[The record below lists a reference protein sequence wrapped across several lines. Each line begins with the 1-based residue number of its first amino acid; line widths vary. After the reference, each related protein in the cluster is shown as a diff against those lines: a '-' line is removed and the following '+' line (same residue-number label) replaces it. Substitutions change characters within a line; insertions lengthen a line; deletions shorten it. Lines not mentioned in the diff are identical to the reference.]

1 MARLPRLAVAG
12 QPHHLIQRGTNRQ
25 PIFRDAADFERMLQ
39 LLMDH
44 SRATQVAV
52 HAYVLMGNHFHLL
65 VTPGQSTG
73 LSTLMQGVGRAYVRY
88 FNDRYQRTGTLWEG
102 RFKGTV
108 IDSERYLFIC
118 MAYIELNPVRA
129 GLVAAPADYG
139 WSSYLHNT
147 GQRKDP
153 LVREHP
159 LFWALGNTPFARE
172 AAYRDIVESG
182 VAADKQAEVTE
193 ATLRGWALGGLEGAL
208 AKQALPRRAVPL
220 ARGRPKRIRSVPT

>member
-25 PIFRDAADFERMLQ
+25 PIFRDAADFTRMLQ
-39 LLMDH
+39 LLSDH
-44 SRATQVAV
+44 SRSNQVAI

-65 VTPGQSTG
+65 VTPGQAKG
-73 LSTLMQGVGRAYVRY
+73 LSTMMQGVGRAYVRY
-88 FNDRYQRTGTLWEG
+88 FNDRYHRTGTLWEG

-108 IDSERYLFIC
+108 IDSEHYLFIC

-129 GLVAAPADYG
+129 GIVASPGEYA
-139 WSSYLHNT
+139 WSSYSHNT

-153 LVREHP
+153 LIREHP

-172 AAYRDIVESG
+172 AAYRDIVEAG
-182 VAADKQAEVTE
+182 VSANKQAEVTD
-193 ATLRGWALGGLEGAL
+193 ATLRGWALGGLNGSL
-208 AKQALPRRAVPL
+208 SKQDLPRRAVPL
-220 ARGRPKRIRSVPT
+220 AKGRPKRV

>member
-1 MARLPRLAVAG
+1 VARLPRLAIAG

-25 PIFRDAADFERMLQ
+25 LIFRDGADFARMIQ
-39 LLMDH
+39 LLGDH
-44 SRATQVAV
+44 SRKSDVAI

-65 VTPGQSTG
+65 VTPTSASG

-108 IDSERYLFIC
+108 INSERYLFIC

-129 GLVAAPADYG
+129 AIVATPGEYH
-139 WSSYLHNT
+139 WSSYLHNI
-147 GQRKDP
+147 GVRRDP
-153 LVREHP
+153 LVREHS

-172 AAYRDIVESG
+172 AAYRQIVEAG
-182 VAADKQAEVTE
+182 LATNVQQEVTG
-193 ATLRGWALGGLEGAL
+193 ATLRGWALGEVAGRL
-208 AKQALPRRAVPL
+208 AGQAIPRRIAPL
-220 ARGRPKRIRSVPT
+220 ARGRPKKLSSVPI